1 MSQSPNPSITKSPNL
16 HYAWV
21 MALVTGLVLLAA
33 AGVRTAPQVLI
44 KPFEAEFGWS
54 RASISLAV
62 AVSIIWFGLGA
73 PLSGTLVG
81 RFGLRAMM
89 AAGLLV
95 IAFGLGLILLM
106 RELWQ
111 LHLFW
116 GLIAGVGTGMLAN
129 VLGAIV
135 ANRWFV
141 KHRGLIVGL
150 MGAASAAG
158 QLIFINAMIALNNWN
173 GWRTALQVV
182 AVAMAALV
190 VPVLLFIREWPRD
203 VGQRPLGE
211 DADAGAAALAAAY
224 DDRRTSLA
232 EALRTRDFWLL
243 ALSFFICGYTTN
255 GLIGTHLLSHSIE
268 HGFASEVAGGAIAI
282 MGVFNILGT
291 LASGWLSDRYD
302 NRILLAGYYGF
313 RALSL
318 LFLPL
323 VANYSSLV
331 IFAIV
336 YGLDWIAT
344 VPPTINLTAQR
355 FGRASVGVLYGW
367 VFFSHMVGAAVA
379 AYLGGVLRDSLG
391 DYTLAF
397 LSAAVLGFVAAGFAM
412 GITRLHKVSTA
423 TA

>member
-1 MSQSPNPSITKSPNL
+1 MSQSPHHLMANSRNP
-16 HYAWV
+16 HYAWIV
-21 MALVTGLVLLAA
+21 ASVTGLVLLAA

-44 KPFEAEFGWS
+44 KPLEAEFGWL
-54 RASISLAV
+54 RADISLAV
-62 AVSIIWFGLGA
+62 AVSILWFGMGA

-81 RFGLRAMM
+81 RFGLRAIMTV
-89 AAGLLV
+89 GLLV
-95 IAFGLGLILLM
+95 IAAGLVLM
-106 RELWQ
+106 SWMDSLWQ

-135 ANRWFV
+135 ASRWFV
-141 KHRGLIVGL
+141 KHRGLIIGL

-158 QLIFINAMIALNNWN
+158 QLIFINAIIALNNWN
-173 GWRTALQVV
+173 GWRTAMHVV
-182 AVAMAALV
+182 AIVMAVLV

-211 DADAGAAALAAAY
+211 DADASVAASAAAD
-224 DDRRTSLA
+224 DDRRTALA
-232 EALRTRDFWLL
+232 DALRTRDFWLL
-243 ALSFFICGYTTN
+243 AASFFICGYTTN
-255 GLIGTHLLSHSIE
+255 GLIGTHLLPHSIE
-268 HGFASEVAGGAIAI
+268 HGFASEVAGSAIAI

-302 NRILLAGYYGF
+302 NRILLACYYGF

-318 LFLPL
+318 VFLPL
-323 VANYSSLV
+323 VANYSSLL
-331 IFAIV
+331 IFAVV

-367 VFFSHMVGAAVA
+367 IFFSHMVGAAVA

-412 GITRLHKVSTA
+412 AITRLRLPAAVTA
-423 TA
+423 

>member
-1 MSQSPNPSITKSPNL
+1 MPTAKSRNL
-16 HYAWV
+16 QYAWV
-21 MALVTGLVLLAA
+21 VAFVTGLVLLAA

-44 KPFEAEFGWS
+44 KPLEAEFGWL
-54 RASISLAV
+54 RADISLAV
-62 AVSIIWFGLGA
+62 AVSILWFGLGA

-81 RFGLRAMM
+81 RFGLRAIM
-89 AAGLLV
+89 AVGLLV
-95 IAFGLGLILLM
+95 IAAGLELM
-106 RELWQ
+106 LWMDSLWQ

-116 GLIAGVGTGMLAN
+116 GLIAGLGTGMLAN

-141 KHRGLIVGL
+141 RHRGLIVGL

-158 QLIFINAMIALNNWN
+158 QLIFINAMIALNNRN
-173 GWRTALQVV
+173 GWRAAMQVV
-182 AVAMAALV
+182 AIAMAALV
-190 VPVLLFIREWPRD
+190 APVLLFIREWPRD

-211 DADAGAAALAAAY
+211 DADASVAASTAAE
-224 DDRRTSLA
+224 DDRRTSLTD
-232 EALRTRDFWLL
+232 ALRTRDFWLL
-243 ALSFFICGYTTN
+243 AASFFICGYTTN
-255 GLIGTHLLSHSIE
+255 GLIGTHLLPHSIE
-268 HGFASEVAGGAIAI
+268 HGFASEVAGSAIAI
-282 MGVFNILGT
+282 MGVFNIIGT
-291 LASGWLSDRYD
+291 LTSGWLSDRYD
-302 NRILLAGYYGF
+302 NRILLACYYGF

-323 VANYSSLV
+323 VADYGSLL

-367 VFFSHMVGAAVA
+367 IFFSHMVGAAVA

-397 LSAAVLGFVAAGFAM
+397 LSAAVLGFVAAGFSM
-412 GITRLHKVSTA
+412 GITPLRLAAAPTA
-423 TA
+423 LTQGR

>member
-1 MSQSPNPSITKSPNL
+1 MPTAKSRNL
-16 HYAWV
+16 QYAWV
-21 MALVTGLVLLAA
+21 VAFVTGLVLLAA

-44 KPFEAEFGWS
+44 KPLEAEFGWL
-54 RASISLAV
+54 RADISLAV
-62 AVSIIWFGLGA
+62 AVSILWFGLGA

-81 RFGLRAMM
+81 RFGLRAIM
-89 AAGLLV
+89 AVGLLV
-95 IAFGLGLILLM
+95 IAAGLELM
-106 RELWQ
+106 LWMDSLWQ

-141 KHRGLIVGL
+141 RHRGLIVGL

-158 QLIFINAMIALNNWN
+158 QLIFINAMIALNNRN
-173 GWRTALQVV
+173 GWRAAMQVV
-182 AVAMAALV
+182 AIAMAALV
-190 VPVLLFIREWPRD
+190 APVLLFIREWPRD

-211 DADAGAAALAAAY
+211 DADASVAASTAAE
-224 DDRRTSLA
+224 DDRRTSLTD
-232 EALRTRDFWLL
+232 ALRTRDFWLL
-243 ALSFFICGYTTN
+243 AASFFICGYTTN
-255 GLIGTHLLSHSIE
+255 GLIGTHLLPHSIE
-268 HGFASEVAGGAIAI
+268 HGFASEVAGSAIAI
-282 MGVFNILGT
+282 MGVFNIIGT
-291 LASGWLSDRYD
+291 LTSGWLSDRYD
-302 NRILLAGYYGF
+302 NRILLACYYGF

-323 VANYSSLV
+323 VADYGSLL

-367 VFFSHMVGAAVA
+367 IFFSHMVGAAVA

-397 LSAAVLGFVAAGFAM
+397 LSAAVLGFVAAGFSM
-412 GITRLHKVSTA
+412 GITRLRLAAAPTA
-423 TA
+423 LTQGR

>member
-1 MSQSPNPSITKSPNL
+1 MPTAKSRNL
-16 HYAWV
+16 QYAWV
-21 MALVTGLVLLAA
+21 VAFVTGLVLLAA

-44 KPFEAEFGWS
+44 KPLEAEFGWL
-54 RASISLAV
+54 RADISLAV
-62 AVSIIWFGLGA
+62 AVSILWFGLGA

-81 RFGLRAMM
+81 RFGLRAIM
-89 AAGLLV
+89 AVGLLV
-95 IAFGLGLILLM
+95 IAAGLELM
-106 RELWQ
+106 LWMDSLWQ

-116 GLIAGVGTGMLAN
+116 GLIAGLGTGMLAN

-141 KHRGLIVGL
+141 RHRGLIVGL

-158 QLIFINAMIALNNWN
+158 QLIFINAMIALNNRN
-173 GWRTALQVV
+173 GWRAAMQVV
-182 AVAMAALV
+182 AIAMAALV
-190 VPVLLFIREWPRD
+190 APVLLFIREWPRD

-211 DADAGAAALAAAY
+211 DADASVAASTAAE
-224 DDRRTSLA
+224 DDRRTSLTD
-232 EALRTRDFWLL
+232 ALRTRDFWLL
-243 ALSFFICGYTTN
+243 AASFFICGYTTN
-255 GLIGTHLLSHSIE
+255 GLIGTHLLPHSIE
-268 HGFASEVAGGAIAI
+268 HGFASEVAGSAIAI
-282 MGVFNILGT
+282 MGVFNIIGT
-291 LASGWLSDRYD
+291 LTSGWLSDRYD
-302 NRILLAGYYGF
+302 NRILLACYYGF

-323 VANYSSLV
+323 VADYGSLL

-367 VFFSHMVGAAVA
+367 IFFSHMVGAAVA

-397 LSAAVLGFVAAGFAM
+397 LSAAVLGFVAAGFSM
-412 GITRLHKVSTA
+412 GITRLRLAAAPTA
-423 TA
+423 LTQGR

>member
-1 MSQSPNPSITKSPNL
+1 MSQSPRSL

-21 MALVTGLVLLAA
+21 VAFVTGLVLLAA

-44 KPFEAEFGWS
+44 KPLEGEFGWL
-54 RASISLAV
+54 RGDISLAV
-62 AVSIIWFGLGA
+62 AVSILWFGLGA

-81 RFGLRAMM
+81 RFGLRAVMD
-89 AAGLLV
+89 AGLLV
-95 IAFGLGLILLM
+95 IAGGLGSMSWLDS
-106 RELWQ
+106 LWQ

-116 GLIAGVGTGMLAN
+116 GLVVGLGTGMLAN

-141 KHRGLIVGL
+141 RHRGLVVGL

-158 QLIFINAMIALNNWN
+158 QLIFINAMIALNAWD
-173 GWRTALQVV
+173 GWRTAMQVV
-182 AVAMAALV
+182 AIVMAVLVA
-190 VPVLLFIREWPRD
+190 PVLLFIRDSPRD

-211 DADAGAAALAAAY
+211 DGDADLAAFTAA
-224 DDRRTSLA
+224 DDERQTPLA
-232 EALRTRDFWLL
+232 QAIRTRDFWLL
-243 ALSFFICGYTTN
+243 AASFFICGYTTN
-255 GLIGTHLLSHSIE
+255 GLIGTHLLPHSIE
-268 HGFASEVAGGAIAI
+268 HGFATEVAGGAIAI
-282 MGVFNILGT
+282 MGGFNIIGT

-302 NRILLAGYYGF
+302 NRILLACYYGF

-318 LFLPL
+318 LYLPL
-323 VANYSSLV
+323 VANYHSLLL
-331 IFAIV
+331 FAVV

-367 VFFSHMVGAAVA
+367 IFFSHMVGAAVA
-379 AYLGGVLRDSLG
+379 AYLGGVLRDALG

-397 LSAAVLGFVAAGFAM
+397 ISAAVLGFVAAGFAM
-412 GITRLHKVSTA
+412 GITRLHVSTVA
-423 TA
+423 PVVTQRR